1 MTATATAPAPTAPS
15 TAVAKV
21 PDSQLPLLQREDTW
35 AIIIAVALTLII
47 TVTYLTDGFLFF
59 KSMAIAIPTWTEWD
73 VVSDAL
79 SKNVMGI
86 VLLFTFFAAAF
97 SIGMRVMDRNVERYV
112 VGFGLLFIASI
123 LVTILGSNK
132 TMKEWQ
138 LETPLLALL
147 LGMVVSNSL
156 PLPTWF
162 EEALRTEYYVKT
174 GIVLMGATLPF
185 TIIMAAGPL
194 AMLQATIVA
203 VVTFFGIYLVSVYV
217 FKLDPRF
224 AATLGAGGSICG
236 VSGAIAVGGACR
248 AEKEHV
254 SIAIS
259 LVIVWAV
266 VMVAA
271 LPPTAL
277 SINMPPG
284 PAGAW
289 IGTSEFAD
297 AAGFAA
303 AEQYNALAHL
313 AVGDDRAVK
322 TFTLM
327 KVVGRDMFVG
337 LWALL
342 AAILSVTMWE
352 KKSLGE
358 SERINYGE
366 VWRRFPKFVIGFVAA
381 SIFTTVVITMLE
393 PDTAKAFSKDAL
405 GVVKNL
411 RGWTFTWTFL
421 AIGLTTRFRNLMHFG
436 WKPLV
441 AFTTGVIIN
450 VPLGYWLSNQVFVNY
465 WATVK

>member
-1 MTATATAPAPTAPS
+1 MTIAATAPQTQS
-15 TAVAKV
+15 TFAKEHQ
-21 PDSQLPLLQREDTW
+21 SQLSFLKREDTW
-35 AIIIAVALTLII
+35 AIIIATTLTFLI
-47 TVTYLTDGFLFF
+47 TVTYLTDGFAFF
-59 KSMAIAIPTWTEWD
+59 KSMAVSIPTW
-73 VVSDAL
+73 SDDFEKVTQAL
-79 SKNVMGI
+79 SKSAGGLVTLFAFFLAAFTAGIAVMG
-86 VLLFTFFAAAF
+86 
-97 SIGMRVMDRNVERYV
+97 RNVQRYL
-112 VGFGLLFIASI
+112 VGFTVLFLVSI
-123 LVTILGSNK
+123 VVTVLGSNK
-132 TMKEWQ
+132 TMKALQ

-147 LGMVVSNSL
+147 LGMLVSNTLAL
-156 PLPTWF
+156 PAWAQ
-162 EEALRTEYYVKT
+162 EALRTEYYVKT

-185 TIIMAAGPL
+185 TIIMSAGPL
-194 AMLQATIVA
+194 AMLQATIVS
-203 VVTFFGIYLVSVYV
+203 VVTFLSIFLVAAYL

-236 VSGAIAVGGACR
+236 VSGSIAVGGACR

-259 LVIVWAV
+259 LVIIWAV

-277 SINMPPG
+277 GIGMPPG

-303 AEQYNALAHL
+303 AEQYNAMAHL

-342 AAILSVTMWE
+342 AAILSVTLWE
-352 KKSLGE
+352 KKSLAQA
-358 SERINYGE
+358 ERVNYGE
-366 VWRRFPKFVIGFVAA
+366 VWRRFPKFVIGFFFA
-381 SIFTTVVITMLE
+381 SLLTTIVIMLLE
-393 PDTAKAFSKDAL
+393 PPQGAAFSKDAL

-421 AIGLTTRFRNLMHFG
+421 AIGLTTRFRELMHVG
-436 WKPLV
+436 WKPIA
-441 AFTTGVIIN
+441 AFTAGVIIN
-450 VPLGYWLSNQVFVNY
+450 VPLGFWLSNHVFVDY
-465 WATVK
+465 WMSVK